1 MGVKGQFFKVETLFL
16 QVDDMIHTTAH
27 IYTVYKACMLNVEPQ
42 PNWEEKAAVTTS
54 FVTFMQ
60 DMGSEER
67 REEVVRKLN
76 KVWAEV
82 SRSK

>member
-1 MGVKGQFFKVETLFL
+1 
-16 QVDDMIHTTAH
+16 
-27 IYTVYKACMLNVEPQ
+27 MLNVEPQ